1 MANVFF
7 TVAGGREAGEMKEK
21 GEDLSSGFEGMT
33 MATSNYVLNG

>member
-1 MANVFF
+1 MRRSVP
-7 TVAGGREAGEMKEK
+7 EEKKEEKKEKGEEK